1 MISKLLF
8 EHHDVASKFAGTCQE
23 AWHLIM
29 RNTVGKLFIDH
40 STSMLRIATDNALP
54 DFLAG

>member
-8 EHHDVASKFAGTCQE
+8 EQHDVASKFAATCQD

-29 RNTVGKLFIDH
+29 RNTVGNLFINH
-40 STSMLRIATDNALP
+40 STSLLRVAADNALP
-54 DFLAG
+54 GFLAN